1 MTLPRNDCSPR
12 LFNEPQM
19 GFIIFA
25 SPKSGTT
32 WLQRLLSHHP
42 EAICAESRA
51 FGNYYDPN
59 GLATPHLTLEKYCQI
74 LSNYF
79 APATPGL
86 TPADTEFYRTLLFN
100 LLDTT
105 AATALVAL
113 KKSIYGEKLT
123 PYPATAAHAVEV
135 LHAYHPEI
143 KFVNLIR
150 DGRDVIVSGA
160 AQWLNHRV
168 KRAPLAQRGTFEKAL
183 REHTILPEDFDLFL
197 NYWTDAVRAGL
208 SAHGWFPNYLQLSYE
223 QFVADPLSQAARLFE
238 FLGIDANAGVVRA
251 CVEATTFE
259 RLSGGRKR
267 GAEDLSSFFRKGA
280 VGDWKNWFNDEQKVL
295 FHQRAGDLLDELGYA
310 GERRIIGLAGQSS
323 IRHSLVG

>member
-1 MTLPRNDCSPR
+1 MTLLKKDGSPR
-12 LFNEPQM
+12 LFPVPQM
-19 GFIIFA
+19 SFILFA

-42 EAICAESRA
+42 EAVCAESRA
-51 FGNYYDPN
+51 FGDYYDA
-59 GLATPHLTLEKYCQI
+59 GLSTPHLTLEKYCHI
-74 LSNYF
+74 LSNYL
-79 APATPGL
+79 APTAPGM
-86 TPADTEFYRTLLFN
+86 TSADSGFYRALLFN

-105 AATALVAL
+105 AATALATV
-113 KKSIYGEKLT
+113 KKSVYGEKLT

-160 AQWLNHRV
+160 AQWLNHRL
-168 KRAPLAQRGTFEKAL
+168 KRAPLAERGTFETAL

-208 SAHGWFPNYLQLSYE
+208 SARGLFPNYLQLSYE
-223 QFVADPLSQAARLFE
+223 QFVADPFSQAEMLFE
-238 FLGIDANAGVVRA
+238 FLGIEAKPGVVRA

-259 RLSGGRKR
+259 KLSGGRKR
-267 GAEDLSSFFRKGA
+267 GAEDLGSFFRKGA
-280 VGDWKNWFNDEQKVL
+280 VGDWRNWFSGEQKIL
-295 FHQRAGDLLDELGYA
+295 FGQRAGDLLDELGYA
-310 GERRIIGLAGQSS
+310 RNHALP
-323 IRHSLVG
+323 